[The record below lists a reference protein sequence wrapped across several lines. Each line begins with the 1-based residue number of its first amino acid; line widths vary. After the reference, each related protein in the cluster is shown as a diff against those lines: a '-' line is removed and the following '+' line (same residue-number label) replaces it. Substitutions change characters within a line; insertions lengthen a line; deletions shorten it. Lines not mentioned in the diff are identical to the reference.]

1 MPESTATSHVGDDF
15 SDVTI
20 APHVEGIVKTAPGS
34 GMLWWILGGAALLV
48 VLFFVLRKRE

>member
-1 MPESTATSHVGDDF
+1 MPESTAASNVGDDF

-34 GMLWWILGGAALLV
+34 GMLWWIVGGAVLLV
-48 VLFFVLRKRE
+48 VLFLILRNRQ